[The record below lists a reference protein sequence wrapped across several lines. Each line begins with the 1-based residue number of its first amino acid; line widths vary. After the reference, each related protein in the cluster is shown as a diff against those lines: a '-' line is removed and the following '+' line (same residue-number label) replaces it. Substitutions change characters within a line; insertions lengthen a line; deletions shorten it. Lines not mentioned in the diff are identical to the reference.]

1 MITKNQQKIKK
12 KPYPTIQHTLYEEQ
26 KRGKLFDID
35 YIVRIIFW
43 MLAIWYLASDS

>member
-1 MITKNQQKIKK
+1 MPSHVSDILIHVNRNYMITKNQQKIKK

-35 YIVRIIFW
+35 YIV
-43 MLAIWYLASDS
+43 

>member
-1 MITKNQQKIKK
+1 MPSHVNRNYMITKNQQKIKK

-35 YIVRIIFW
+35 YIV
-43 MLAIWYLASDS
+43 